1 MCYQNREGT
10 RLHNC
15 FSSVVKNSSLAV
27 VQEMQLLEIFPVKFD
42 PLDYSM
48 SNKWGKKNS
57 LRSIV
62 LTNETI
68 ILLQKSK
75 GREKKMNR
83 SPAELQ

>member
-27 VQEMQLLEIFPVKFD
+27 VQEMQLLEVFPVKFD

-48 SNKWGKKNS
+48 SNKW
-57 LRSIV
+57 
-62 LTNETI
+62 
-68 ILLQKSK
+68 
-75 GREKKMNR
+75 EKKKKTA
-83 SPAELQ
+83 SDPLF